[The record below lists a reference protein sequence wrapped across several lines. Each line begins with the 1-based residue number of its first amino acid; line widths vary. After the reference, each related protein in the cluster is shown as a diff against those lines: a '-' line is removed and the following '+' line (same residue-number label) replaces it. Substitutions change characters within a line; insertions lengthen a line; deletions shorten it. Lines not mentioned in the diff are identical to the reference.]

1 MKVISNDINLP
12 FMKFRLFFA
21 IVSVCLLAFSIF
33 AWNKGGIA
41 KYSVDFLGGT
51 ELILGFDKK
60 VDSGQIRSALSKAG
74 IQGAIVQS
82 FDNESNDF
90 TIRLKGADTDE
101 TAKKVTGA
109 LSELAKVEVLKKDF
123 VGPTIG
129 QKIRKDAF
137 ICIAL
142 SLLIIGV
149 FITYRFEWR
158 FAVGASI
165 ATIHD
170 IIITAGMFVF
180 LGGEIG
186 SAFLAGMLTVMGY
199 SMNDTIIVFDRA
211 RENILGANSKKSKV
225 YSNGKKLHQMSFREL
240 FNLSI
245 NQTLSRTILTSGTT
259 LFVTFALL
267 KFGGGALYDLSLAL
281 LIGVI
286 FGTYSSI
293 FVASPSVL
301 VLAKEGSAQ
310 KA

>member
-1 MKVISNDINLP
+1 MRVISNDVNFP
-12 FMKFRLFFA
+12 FMKFRFFFA
-21 IVSVCLLAFSIF
+21 IVSLCLLAFSIYS
-33 AWNKGGIA
+33 WNNAGLA

-51 ELILGFDKK
+51 ELILSFDKK
-60 VDSGQIRSALSKAG
+60 VDSGQIRKALTDKG
-74 IQGAIVQS
+74 IEGAIVQS
-82 FDNESNDF
+82 FDSGSNDF
-90 TIRLKGADTDE
+90 TIRLKGEDTDK
-101 TAKKVTGA
+101 TAKKVTEA
-109 LSELAKVEVLKKDF
+109 LSTIAKVEVLKQDF

-142 SLLIIGV
+142 SLLIIGI

-158 FAVGASI
+158 FAAGAVV

-170 IIITAGMFVF
+170 IIITAGIFIF
-180 LGGEIG
+180 FGGEVG
-186 SAFLAGMLTVMGY
+186 SAFLAGMLTVVGY
-199 SMNDTIIVFDRA
+199 SLNDTIIVFDRA
-211 RENILGANSKKSKV
+211 RENILGSASKKSRT
-225 YSNGKKLHQMSFREL
+225 YSNGKKLHQMSFKEI

-259 LFVTFALL
+259 LFVTYALL

-281 LIGVI
+281 LIGVV

-301 VLAKEGSAQ
+301 LLAKEGSSQ